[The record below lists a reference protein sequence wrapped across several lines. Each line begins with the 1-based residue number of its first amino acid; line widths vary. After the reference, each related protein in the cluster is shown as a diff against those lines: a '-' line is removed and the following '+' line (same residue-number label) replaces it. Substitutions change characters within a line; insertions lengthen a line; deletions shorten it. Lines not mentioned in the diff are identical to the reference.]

1 MKLAQDIK
9 DVFGQI
15 SPPPGSPGGSGDPIS
30 GLSKFLSVG
39 LQIFLIIAAI
49 MTLVYMLWGAMDWI
63 TSSGEKEKLSKA
75 QNKITNAVIGM
86 IVIIFAFTIF
96 TLITGTILGNKIID
110 TSGGGWRLVIPTIS
124 P

>member
-9 DVFGQI
+9 DIFGQI

-30 GLSKFLSVG
+30 GLSKIISVG
-39 LQIFLIIAAI
+39 LQLFLVIAAVLMLI
-49 MTLVYMLWGAMDWI
+49 YLLWGGLDWI
-63 TSSGEKEKLSKA
+63 TSSGEKEKLLKA
-75 QNKITNAVIGM
+75 QNKLLNAVIGM
-86 IVIIFAFTIF
+86 IVIIAAFTIF

-110 TSGGGWRLVIPTIS
+110 TSGGGWRLIIPTIA

>member
-1 MKLAQDIK
+1 MRLASDIS
-9 DVFGQI
+9 DIFGQI

-30 GLSKFLSVG
+30 SLSNIISVG

-49 MTLVYMLWGAMDWI
+49 MMLVYMLWGAMDWI
-63 TSSGEKEKLSKA
+63 GSSGEKEKLQKA

-86 IVIIFAFTIF
+86 IVIIVAFSIF
-96 TLITGTILGNKIID
+96 TLITGTVLGNKIID
-110 TSGGGWRLVIPTIS
+110 TSGGGWRLIIPTIS